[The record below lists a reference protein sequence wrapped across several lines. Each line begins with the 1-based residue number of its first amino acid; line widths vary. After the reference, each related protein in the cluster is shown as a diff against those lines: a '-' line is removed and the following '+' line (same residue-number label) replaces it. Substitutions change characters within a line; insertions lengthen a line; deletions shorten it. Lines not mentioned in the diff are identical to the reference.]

1 MAEAPSDLAVLPP
14 RLLDRVMDGYRLD
27 LAGIHGPGHWR
38 RVRANGLALAAR
50 TNGADPAVIELFAL
64 LHDSRRLDDDEDPG
78 HGDRAAALV
87 HELAAAGLLPL
98 DTVRVTLLADACARH
113 ALGDVSDDPTI
124 GCCWDAD
131 RLDLSR
137 LLIRP
142 RDRFLST
149 AAARDASVQH
159 AAWTNGGT
167 RSLVP
172 SAPGWPSPPG

>member
-1 MAEAPSDLAVLPP
+1 MTDTQPGPAGLAPS
-14 RLLDRVMDGYRLD
+14 LLDRVMHGYRLD

-50 TNGADPAVIELFAL
+50 TAGADPAVIELFAL
-64 LHDSRRLDDDEDPG
+64 LHDSRRINDDEDPG

-87 HELAAAGLLPL
+87 HELTAAGLLPL

-167 RSLVP
+167 LSLV
-172 SAPGWPSPPG
+172 SAAPGWPSPPG